1 MTPYKCANCET
12 ITELP
17 DVIKKFVCPVCGV
30 LNTPRRENA
39 GTGDEACC
47 CLLPDSFEWLLP
59 AGEFETPNGMLY
71 STADD
76 STMLTAKEW
85 IATFGADPALLKAW
99 MKKMGRE
106 GKPGFKNLSTLGG
119 RK

>member
-1 MTPYKCANCET
+1 MTPYKCANCEK

-47 CLLPDSFEWLLP
+47 CLLPTGFEWRLP
-59 AGEFETPNGMLY
+59 AGEFETPNGILY
-71 STADD
+71 STIGLGDLYGGVWRND
-76 STMLTAKEW
+76 
-85 IATFGADPALLKAW
+85 KAQV
-99 MKKMGRE
+99 MTYYSKVKR
-106 GKPGFKNLSTLGG
+106 TLGNG
-119 RK
+119 DKNGTWQLYG